1 MAQLKLGYW
10 MLGNVWVILEFNLTL
25 TPYFLKG
32 VVFLLTAM
40 CTRGQQHEPA
50 ASCVHGMESN
60 F

>member
-1 MAQLKLGYW
+1 

-50 ASCVHGMESN
+50 ASCVHGIESN